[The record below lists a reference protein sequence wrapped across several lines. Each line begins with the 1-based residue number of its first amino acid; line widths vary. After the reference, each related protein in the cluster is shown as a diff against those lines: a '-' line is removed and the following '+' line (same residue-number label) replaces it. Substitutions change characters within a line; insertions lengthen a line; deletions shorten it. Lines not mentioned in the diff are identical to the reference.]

1 MNKEQIIDTVRKQLT
16 AVLAENP
23 AHFLADIR
31 IKPTNNIK
39 VFLDGDGGVGIDDLV
54 KYNKKLYKVLE
65 EMELFP
71 DGDYSLEVSS
81 AGLDE
86 PLKLERQYIKN
97 IGRLVDITLLDDTLV
112 SGDLLKFENDVV
124 SVQQTIGKGKKAEIK
139 VVEIPLSEIKTT
151 KVGIK
156 F

>member
-1 MNKEQIIDTVRKQLT
+1 MNKEQIIDTVRKQLA
-16 AVLAENP
+16 AVLADNP

-39 VFLDGDGGVGIDDLV
+39 VFLDGDNGVGIDDLV
-54 KYNKKLYKVLE
+54 KYNKKLYKALE

-97 IGRLVDITLLDDTLV
+97 IGRLVDITLLDDTLI
-112 SGDLLKFENDVV
+112 SGDLCKFENDVV

-139 VVEIPLSEIKTT
+139 VVEISLSEIKTT